1 MADKLA
7 MPDKQ
12 KLPSEQQA
20 KRISERLANKVRA
33 RDTTSPE
40 FQADLQKYDAFRRQQ
55 ISQGK
60 ATRAGKNSALI
71 TPFLDALPQEQ
82 RALGLHIS
90 TEVAASAEDIK
101 EHVTAEMQKWQ
112 CRPGEVLAGQLEANH
127 GKTMEILMGIGGL
140 LKEASYDRM
149 EVDALAREVQQ
160 NTQPRPGQLQ
170 MMVDLSAP
178 SVSIPTLNAMLLKAQ
193 IACKG
198 SKVQKAKCLVE
209 KLPVHELQKLLAEAM
224 NPPADP
230 EATDTRSSTAG
241 TSSRK
246 EDKAAFNGN
255 VGCGTKRRLANGGLT
270 CCAQRTSKILS
281 VSTFRHG

>member
-33 RDTTSPE
+33 GDTTSPD
-40 FQADLQKYDAFRRQQ
+40 FQADLRKYDAFRRRQ

-170 MMVDLSAP
+170 MMVDPSAP
-178 SVSIPTLNAMLLKAQ
+178 SVSIPHLECYALESADCVQGLQSAE
-193 IACKG
+193 G
-198 SKVQKAKCLVE
+198 KVSGG
-209 KLPVHELQKLLAEAM
+209 EA
-224 NPPADP
+224 AS
-230 EATDTRSSTAG
+230 TRT
-241 TSSRK
+241 T
-246 EDKAAFNGN
+246 KAAG
-255 VGCGTKRRLANGGLT
+255 
-270 CCAQRTSKILS
+270 
-281 VSTFRHG
+281 